1 MSISLSDV
9 FENEF
14 YVLDYS
20 GDLFFA
26 DEFKGG
32 DENFQR
38 LLDREVFSKSVAREK
53 SPHIKYLTKLRIA
66 DNEPLS
72 DAGHLSYLP
81 NGALMIDLLKR
92 YSTNVV
98 LNLGAYPVVTSI
110 MYDLGSPPIKKH
122 ASLFG
127 QRMYK
132 VKPGKREFVLR
143 YAACFGQ
150 FAMLSRKYISYKDL
164 PLRVFELAD
173 SYRYEQRGELT
184 GLTRVRRFFMPDMH
198 VLTKDIEMAK
208 DEFYRIYKL
217 ILDEGRK
224 FGWEYY
230 SLYNIDP
237 EFLKNNFEFVKS
249 LVELEKKPVL
259 IHTVESGKYYWV
271 LNVEFHYIDST
282 GRPVET
288 ATVQIDVGN
297 GERFNITYIDE
308 DGSKKHPV
316 ILHTAIHGS
325 LERFLFEFLEEAAKM
340 ERRGIKPRLPTWL
353 SPIQVRIIPVNL
365 ERNLDYAVEVLENLE
380 SRMIRVDIDDRD
392 ATVGR
397 KIKDAESF
405 WIPYIV
411 VIGDKEVAEK
421 KLSVRTRDGDNLVLS
436 IEEFIEMLEKELD
449 GYPRERL
456 YIDKFLSKRASFV

>member
-1 MSISLSDV
+1 MSIDPHEI

-14 YVLDYS
+14 YVLDS
-20 GDLFFA
+20 NGKLFFA
-26 DEFKGG
+26 DEYEAD
-32 DENFQR
+32 DEDFRR
-38 LLDREVFSKSVAREK
+38 LLNKEVFLKSVDREE
-53 SPHIKYLTKLRIA
+53 SPHIKYLNKLKIA

-81 NGALMIDLLKR
+81 NGALMLELLRR
-92 YSTNVV
+92 YSTNVI
-98 LNLGAYPVVTSI
+98 LSLGAYPVVTSI
-110 MYDLGSPPIKKH
+110 MYDLNSPPVKEH

-132 VKPGKREFVLR
+132 VKPAKREFVLR

-150 FAMLSRKYISYKDL
+150 FAMLSRKYITYKDL

-173 SYRYEQRGELT
+173 SYRYEQRGELS

-198 VLTKDIEMAK
+198 VLTKDMEMAK
-208 DEFYRIYKL
+208 EEFFNLYKL

-224 FGWEYY
+224 FGWVYY
-230 SLYNIDP
+230 SLYNMDP
-237 EFLKNNFEFVKS
+237 TFLKENFDFIKS
-249 LVELEKKPVL
+249 LANLENKPIL
-259 IHTVESGKYYWV
+259 IHTVEGGKYYWV

-297 GERFNITYIDE
+297 GERFNITYVDE
-308 DGSKKHPV
+308 NGLRKHPI

-340 ERRGIKPRLPTWL
+340 ERRGVKPRLPVWL
-353 SPIQVRIIPVNL
+353 TPIQVRIIPVNPSK
-365 ERNLDYAVEVLENLE
+365 NMNYAMKVLNILE
-380 SRMIRVDIDDRD
+380 SKMIRVDVDDRD
-392 ATVGR
+392 VSMGR
-397 KIKDAESF
+397 RIKDAESF

-411 VIGDKEVAEK
+411 VIGDKEEEEG
-421 KLSVRTRDGDNLVLS
+421 KLSVRIRDGAILTIGV
-436 IEEFIEMLEKELD
+436 EEFIDILDRDLE

-456 YIDKFLSKRASFV
+456 YINKFISRRTSFA

>member
-1 MSISLSDV
+1 MSIGPHEI

-14 YVLDYS
+14 YVLDKD
-20 GDLFFA
+20 GKLFFA
-26 DEFKGG
+26 DEYETDNEGFR
-32 DENFQR
+32 R
-38 LLDREVFSKSVAREK
+38 LLDKEVVLKSVDREI
-53 SPHIKYLTKLRIA
+53 SPHIKYMTKLKIA

-81 NGALMIDLLKR
+81 NGALMLELLRR
-92 YSTNVV
+92 YSTNVI
-98 LNLGAYPVVTSI
+98 LNLGAYPVLTSI
-110 MYDLGSPPIKKH
+110 MYDLDSSPIKEH

-132 VKPGKREFVLR
+132 VKPAKREFVLR

-150 FAMLSRKYISYKDL
+150 FAMLSRKFITYKDL

-173 SYRYEQRGELT
+173 SYRYEQRGELS

-198 VLTKDIEMAK
+198 VLTRDIEMAK
-208 DEFYRIYKL
+208 EEFFKLYKL

-224 FGWEYY
+224 FGWVYY
-230 SLYNIDP
+230 SLYNLDSA
-237 EFLKNNFEFVKS
+237 FLKDNFDFIKS
-249 LVELEKKPVL
+249 LVGLENKPVL
-259 IHTVESGKYYWV
+259 IHTVESGKFYWV

-297 GERFNITYIDE
+297 GERFNITFVDE
-308 DGSKKHPV
+308 DGLRRHPI

-340 ERRGIKPRLPTWL
+340 ENRGVKPRLPVWL
-353 SPIQVRIIPVNL
+353 SPIQVRIIPVSPTKNMDYTLKIL
-365 ERNLDYAVEVLENLE
+365 ERLE
-380 SRMIRVDIDDRD
+380 SKIIRIDVDDRD
-392 ATVGR
+392 VSMGR
-397 KIKDAESF
+397 RIKDAESF

-411 VIGDKEVAEK
+411 VIGDKEEEER
-421 KLSVRTRDGDNLVLS
+421 KLSIRTRDGDILTIG
-436 IEEFIEMLEKELD
+436 IEDFINILDRDLE

-456 YIDKFLSKRASFV
+456 YINKFVSRRSSFA

>member
-1 MSISLSDV
+1 MSIKLSDIL
-9 FENEF
+9 ENEF
-14 YVLDYS
+14 YVIDVDGSLYY
-20 GDLFFA
+20 A
-26 DEFKGG
+26 DEFEGG
-32 DENFQR
+32 DENFRR
-38 LLDREVFSKSVAREK
+38 LLDKEVFSKPITRER
-53 SPHIKYLTKLRIA
+53 SPHIKYLTKLKIA
-66 DNEPLS
+66 DTEPLS

-81 NGALMIDLLKR
+81 NGALMLDLLKR

-110 MYDLGSPPIKKH
+110 MYDLSSPPIKKH

-150 FAMLSRKYISYKDL
+150 FAMLSRKYISHKDL

-198 VLTKDIEMAK
+198 VLTKDLEMAK
-208 DEFYRIYKL
+208 EEFYMLYKL
-217 ILDEGRK
+217 ILSEGDK
-224 FGWEYY
+224 FGWTYY

-237 EFLKNNFEFVKS
+237 NFLIEHFDFVLS
-249 LVELEKKPVL
+249 LVKLENKPVL
-259 IHTVESGKYYWV
+259 IKTVERGRYYWV

-308 DGSKKHPV
+308 NGKKRNPV

-325 LERFLFEFLEEAAKM
+325 IERFLFEFLEEAAKL
-340 ERRGIKPRLPTWL
+340 EKQGIKPRLPTWL
-353 SPIQVRIIPVNL
+353 SPVQVRIIPVNL
-365 ERNLDYAVEVLENLE
+365 ERNLNYAIEIADKLSMEN
-380 SRMIRVDIDDRD
+380 IRVDIDDRD
-392 ATVGR
+392 ASVAR

-405 WIPYIV
+405 WVPYIV
-411 VIGDKEVAEK
+411 VVGDKEASEN
-421 KLSVRTRDGDNLVLS
+421 KLSVRTRDGKTVTMVL
-436 IEEFIEMLEKELD
+436 EELLDLLNNELD
-449 GYPRERL
+449 GFPRERL
-456 YIDKFLSKRASFV
+456 YVNRFLSKRVSFV